1 MKFTDAVINGNA
13 KLSDIHNY
21 IAEWHSY
28 TEPVTAYDFLGMTFE
43 EYQKFVLDENS
54 LVCIIDNRKKNK
66 SK

>member
-1 MKFTDAVINGNA
+1 MKFIDAVVNGNA
-13 KLSDIHNY
+13 KPSEISNY
-21 IAEWHSY
+21 IAEWHSC

-54 LVCIIDNRKKNK
+54 LVCIINNRKNK